1 MGRGYG
7 EAEVG
12 GDREQGSGPEAALGH
27 GPEAAGGME
36 KMGLRWP
43 ATLGAGGRS
52 DKEEEKEEK
61 KKIKR

>member
-1 MGRGYG
+1 MRRPRAGEWARGG
-7 EAEVG
+7 IGA
-12 GDREQGSGPEAALGH
+12 RPK
-27 GPEAAGGME
+27 AAGGKV

-61 KKIKR
+61 